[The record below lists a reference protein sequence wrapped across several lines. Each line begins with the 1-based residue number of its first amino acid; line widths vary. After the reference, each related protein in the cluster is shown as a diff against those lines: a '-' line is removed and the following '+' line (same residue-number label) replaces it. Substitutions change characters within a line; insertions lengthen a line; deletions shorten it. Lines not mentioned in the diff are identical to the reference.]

1 VRLLVLLISLTGV
14 ARAEPNPEAV
24 ALVRLALER
33 YELGD
38 YEGVVTALRPLVDAD
53 TPGLPA
59 ADRVEALRTFGIA
72 SVLTGRRTAAE
83 GAFVL
88 LLRADPRSELDP
100 TLVRPEATQFFDEVR
115 ARWRAERVAAYK
127 RNRGKRYG
135 ILNMIP
141 PAGQFQNRQY
151 AKGYSLL
158 AVEIALLATNITTG
172 VLLNQW
178 EGPNKLFVGHE
189 DTARALIP
197 VNIASFAVLLSV
209 VAYGIIDS
217 FVVGHRMTLE
227 EKREEKRLLLSAGG
241 VGFRF

>member
-1 VRLLVLLISLTGV
+1 VRCLLLLIALTSV
-14 ARAEPNPEAV
+14 SRADPNPEAV
-24 ALVRLALER
+24 AAVRVALER
-33 YELGD
+33 FDVGD

-53 TPGLPA
+53 ASGLTA

-88 LLRADPRSELDP
+88 LLRADPRTELDP
-100 TLVRPEATQFFDEVR
+100 TLVRPEAAQFFEEVR

-141 PAGQFQNRQY
+141 PAGQFQNRQHG
-151 AKGYSLL
+151 KGYALL
-158 AVEIALLATNITTG
+158 AAEIALLATNITTG

-178 EGPNKLFVGHE
+178 EGPNKLFIGHE

-197 VNIASFAVLLSV
+197 VNSTSFALLLTV
-209 VAYGIIDS
+209 VAYGIIDG

-241 VGFRF
+241 VGVRF